1 MKKYY
6 AERMGLLTKSLKL
19 SIGDLR
25 DMFYMTYLYFCRK
38 EAFNVAYRG
47 VYQECGGVNRQILAP
62 TMAPSPDVF
71 FALKTQAQD
80 IWPIEDAY
88 LSYSEN
94 DLFTVMEIL
103 YDHIGVYNSATNK
116 VECVQLQTEYAEH
129 INNLLKCYGDGYY
142 LEPTNGFV
150 MKMPNIALKEQ
161 LQSECEHVPDD
172 VLERM
177 RSATQSFYRFDS
189 DMETK
194 KKAICTLADI
204 LENIRE
210 PLKETLNQ
218 EYQINKNDHDKVIF
232 DVVNNFNIRHDKAN
246 QLKGYSRDIWYD
258 WAMQYYTSV
267 IIAYYKLDFERI

>member
-6 AERMGLLTKSLKL
+6 SERNGLLTKTLKL
-19 SIGDLR
+19 SMGDLR
-25 DMFYMTYLYFCRK
+25 DMFYTTYLYFYHK

-47 VYQECGGVNRQILAP
+47 VWKERGGINREILPP

-71 FALKTQAQD
+71 FAIKTQVQD
-80 IWPIEDAY
+80 IWPIDDSY

-94 DLFTVMEIL
+94 ELFTVIEIL
-103 YDHIGVYNSATNK
+103 YDHIGIYNPTTNK
-116 VECVQLQTEYAEH
+116 VDRLELQEEYAEH
-129 INNLLKCYGDGYY
+129 INNLLKFYDDGYY
-142 LEPTNGFV
+142 LEPTNGFI
-150 MKMPNIALKEQ
+150 MKMPNLALKEQ
-161 LQSECEHVPDD
+161 LESECEHIPDD
-172 VLERM
+172 ILERM

-189 DMETK
+189 DMEAK

-232 DVVNNFNIRHDKAN
+232 DVVNNFNIRHDRAG
-246 QLKGYSRDIWYD
+246 QLRGYSRDIWYE

>member
-6 AERMGLLTKSLKL
+6 AERNGLLTKSLKL
-19 SIGDLR
+19 SIGDIR
-25 DMFYMTYLYFCRK
+25 DMFYSTYLYFYRK
-38 EAFNVAYRG
+38 GAFNVAYAG
-47 VYQECGGVNRQILAP
+47 VWEKIGGINKQIVSP
-62 TMAPSPDVF
+62 TMAPSPDVY
-71 FALKTQAQD
+71 FAIRMQEKD
-80 IWPIEDAY
+80 VWPIDDEY
-88 LSYSEN
+88 STYSEN
-94 DLFTVMEIL
+94 TLFSVMEII
-103 YDHIGVYNSATNK
+103 YDHIGVYNSEINK
-116 VECVQLQTEYAEH
+116 IDRADLQVEYAEH
-129 INNLLKCYGDGYY
+129 INNLLKFYSEGYY
-142 LEPTNGFV
+142 LEPTHGFI

-161 LQSECEHVPDD
+161 LEGKCEHIPDD